1 MLFAIQLCGL
11 MIGLPLQLLIIGT
24 LLRGGYRRFPFL
36 FAYMVGDFLTTV
48 VDVPS
53 AMGYDRGMQW
63 AAFAFPAIYWF
74 NAVAMQVLVYAVVMS
89 LIYQATSRLGSRR
102 IVRVSLIA
110 GAMLFAGI
118 SFLIHWN
125 PALNPGSFMT
135 PWTRDLSVFFAIL
148 DMALWALLIASREK
162 DHQLLLLSG
171 GLGIQFAGQAIGTSI
186 RQLALSTR
194 SRAMSLTG
202 AIVMLLANLVF
213 LYIWWQAVRTPPSR
227 DAGPVGPHPRSR
239 REKPAGAIP

>member
-1 MLFAIQLCGL
+1 MRFAIQLCGL
-11 MIGLPLQLLIIGT
+11 VIGLSLQLLIIGT
-24 LLRGGYRRFPFL
+24 LLRGSYRRFPFL

-135 PWTRDLSVFFAIL
+135 PWTRDLSFSSAIL
-148 DMALWALLIASREK
+148 DLALWTLLIASREK
-162 DHQLLLLSG
+162 DHRLLLLSG
-171 GLGIQFAGQAIGTSI
+171 GLGIQFTGEAIGASI
-186 RQLALSTR
+186 VQLALRTR
-194 SRAMSLTG
+194 SRALSLSG
-202 AIVMLLANLVF
+202 GVVMVLADLMF
-213 LYIWWQAVRTPPSR
+213 LYIWWQALRTAPVRQQHGVT
-227 DAGPVGPHPRSR
+227 V
-239 REKPAGAIP
+239 